1 MLSLIN
7 VVLDVLKVKAVI
19 DIVLDLVLNVGLEVV
34 LKDFFQDVL
43 QNVPKFFLDIVLV
56 ILLSFIFGLK
66 VSLKS
71 LGWGGVG
78 GLNSFSCLFRLHKWV
93 QLM

>member
-43 QNVPKFFLDIVLV
+43 QNVPKVFLNPIKFEGPTLCVC
-56 ILLSFIFGLK
+56 LLL
-66 VSLKS
+66 
-71 LGWGGVG
+71 
-78 GLNSFSCLFRLHKWV
+78 LNACYDRSKTF
-93 QLM
+93 